1 MISDMSTG
9 SCTTPPAS
17 SRVRSTKSPTSVDN
31 SSIWAMTSARSS
43 AISSSGIRGA
53 PGSCDAISSSTLV
66 RSDVSGVRSSWPASV
81 TSRAWRSRDSASP
94 RSIMLKACVRR
105 ASSSLPSTGIG
116 RRSSVRATRSAASVS
131 RATGLKPARA
141 TMPPANAAIATPI
154 PPTMSS
160 TVPKPFEHLAGRGQT
175 LGDQQRTAVVQM
187 HGQHALMVGGAQRQQ
202 QLAGHHVL
210 LLLADGQR
218 LALLVGGVDGP
229 AGVHQHRVDVGVGGA
244 LDGLAGIG
252 GQRTAFDQQAGPAV
266 QLVVDVVIERPRDD
280 DVDGERHQHDDH
292 RDHRHRE
299 QHHPP
304 AQ

>member
-9 SCTTPPAS
+9 SWTTPPAS

-116 RRSSVRATRSAASVS
+116 LRSSVRATRSAASVN
-131 RATGLKPARA
+131 RATGLRPGAGHHAARERGDRHPDTA
-141 TMPPANAAIATPI
+141 DDEQHRA
-154 PPTMSS
+154 
-160 TVPKPFEHLAGRGQT
+160 KPFEHLAGGSQA
-175 LGDQQRTAVVQM
+175 LGDQQRTAVVQVN
-187 HGQHALMVGGAQRQQ
+187 GQHALMVGRAQRQQ
-202 QLAGHHVL
+202 QLDRTSRPSPACRW
-210 LLLADGQR
+210 A
-218 LALLVGGVDGP
+218 ASGP
-229 AGVHQHRVDVGVGGA
+229 PGWRCRSTGRGS
-244 LDGLAGIG
+244 
-252 GQRTAFDQQAGPAV
+252 PAS
-266 QLVVDVVIERPRDD
+266 R
-280 DVDGERHQHDDH
+280 
-292 RDHRHRE
+292 
-299 QHHPP
+299 
-304 AQ
+304 